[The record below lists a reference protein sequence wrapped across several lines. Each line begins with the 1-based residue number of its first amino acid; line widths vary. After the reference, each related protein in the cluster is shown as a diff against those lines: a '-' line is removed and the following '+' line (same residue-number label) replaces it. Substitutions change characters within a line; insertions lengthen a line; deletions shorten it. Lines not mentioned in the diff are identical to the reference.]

1 MTRTKYSSLVDKLSR
16 RYDGRPSA
24 LRWITLFWAAL
35 GIGIFLLWF
44 LLIGIIATL
53 LVMVALR
60 ENQGSGSA
68 LILFFATG
76 ILFFGWWVVIRHFLV
91 RRISAPTGVGL
102 SPQEVPVLFQTMS
115 ALAAEIG
122 APMPHQVLLSA
133 EMNASIVEQ
142 PRFGLVGW
150 SRRYLIIGLPLLDTL
165 SPDEFRAVL
174 AHEFA
179 HFSHQDG
186 RVGHWLYRVRRVWGA
201 LVEDFNENS
210 SSGGLFRKLLIAFF
224 NWWWPRFNS
233 RAFLL
238 SRSQEYEADAVAARI
253 VSRHALACSLRRFR
267 VEGRWLSTELW
278 KEIWQNANEQAEPVQ
293 GVMEQ
298 IRSRLRQGAPVDR
311 AQVWAD
317 EGFTT
322 LTTHGDTHPSLYDRL
337 SALSKSFSEPSLLTD
352 RQVLPPPPVTASN
365 VYLGVADIS
374 LRTAVEKWWADDVAL
389 AWKQR
394 HGRAQ
399 ALRDLLD
406 RSDSNSQGDADL
418 GHLWDQA
425 LSLADLHD
433 DLTAMPLIEK
443 ILSRQP
449 AHHGALMIKGRH
461 LLDESDPAG
470 AKLLELVLAQPNPY
484 QQQCASY
491 LKEWYRRKGMTESL
505 HKLDSRL
512 DAEEEDLTAQI
523 PARSNG
529 EEAVFSL
536 PHLSPETRQS
546 ILHSLQKIPCLDQAW
561 LVQKSDTAE
570 SLPLFILSIRLR
582 RSWYQLGR
590 NNAEHQ
596 VARNLADELRLPGKF
611 LVLPWTGSQSSL
623 AKKAMAIHGSGLLDP
638 R

>member
-1 MTRTKYSSLVDKLSR
+1 MTRTKYSSFVDKLSR
-16 RYDGRPSA
+16 CYAGRPSA

-35 GIGIFLLWF
+35 GISIFLLWF
-44 LLIGIIATL
+44 LLIGMIAVL
-53 LVMVALR
+53 LVMAALQQDQSR
-60 ENQGSGSA
+60 EGA
-68 LILFFATG
+68 LILFFATL
-76 ILFFGWWVVIRHFLV
+76 IIFFGWWFVIRHFLV
-91 RRISAPTGVGL
+91 RRILAPTGVEL
-102 SPQEVPVLFQTMS
+102 WPQEVPILFQTMN

-122 APMPHQVLLSA
+122 APMPHHVLLSA
-133 EMNASIVEQ
+133 EMNASILEQ
-142 PRFGLVGW
+142 PRFGLLGW

-165 SPDEFRAVL
+165 SPEEFLAVL

-186 RVGHWLYRVRRVWGA
+186 RVGHWLYRVRRVWDA
-201 LVEDFNENS
+201 LVEDFNEDAR
-210 SSGGLFRKLLIAFF
+210 SGGLFRKLLIAFF

-238 SRSQEYEADAVAARI
+238 SHSQEYEADAVAARI
-253 VSRHALACSLRRFR
+253 VSCYALACSLRRFR
-267 VEGRWLSTELW
+267 VEGRWLSMELW
-278 KEIWQNANEQAEPVQ
+278 TEIWKNANEQAEPAQ

-298 IRSRLRQGAPVDR
+298 IRHRLRQGAPMDR

-337 SALSKSFSEPSLLTD
+337 NALSKTFSEPSLLMD
-352 RQVLPPPPVTASN
+352 RKVLPPPTETASN
-365 VYLGVADIS
+365 VYLGAAEIS
-374 LRTAVEKWWADDVAL
+374 LRAGVERWWADDVAL

-406 RSDSNSQGDADL
+406 RSDQNSQADADL

-425 LSLADLHD
+425 LSLSDLHD
-433 DLTAMPLIEK
+433 DLTALPLIEK

-449 AHHGALMIKGRH
+449 AHHGALMIKGRY
-461 LLDESDPAG
+461 LLGESDPAG
-470 AKLLELVLAQPNPY
+470 AKLLEHVLAQPNPY
-484 QQQCASY
+484 QQQSAAY

-505 HKLDSRL
+505 RKLDSRL
-512 DAEEEDLTAQI
+512 DAEEEDLTSQI

-536 PHLSPETRQS
+536 PHLSPETHKS

-623 AKKAMAIHGSGLLDP
+623 AKKALAIHGSGLLDS